1 MKAIRARLPVLV
13 VLGGGLIAAG
23 GCSPLGALDGVVL
36 GPGDRHSV
44 VDGQVR
50 SVDLRRSRLEI
61 RDQWNRGQTLRIDRS
76 TRVVY
81 RQRDYPISALER
93 GDVVRVRVARDR
105 NGSLWADRIDVRE
118 SVRDRGGSYGRV
130 ERVTGTVAHVDSR
143 RGFFTLDAGRNQ
155 TLVVYVPSRVS
166 RDDERRFQRLRR
178 GNRVRVEVVP
188 VGRGTAELVRFR

>member
-1 MKAIRARLPVLV
+1 MRAFRARLPVLA
-13 VLGGGLIAAG
+13 VLGVGVIAAAA
-23 GCSPLGALDGVVL
+23 CSPLGALDGVVL

-44 VDGQVR
+44 MDGQVR
-50 SVDLRRSRLEI
+50 SVDLRRSRVEI
-61 RDQWNRGQTLRIDRS
+61 RDQWNRGQTLRVDRS

-105 NGSLWADRIDVRE
+105 NGTVWADRIDVRE
-118 SVRDRGGSYGRV
+118 SVRDRGGSHGRA
-130 ERVTGTVAHVDSR
+130 ERLTGTVDHVDSR
-143 RGFFTLDAGRNQ
+143 RGFFTISPGRNQ

-178 GNRVRVEVVP
+178 GDRVRVEVVP